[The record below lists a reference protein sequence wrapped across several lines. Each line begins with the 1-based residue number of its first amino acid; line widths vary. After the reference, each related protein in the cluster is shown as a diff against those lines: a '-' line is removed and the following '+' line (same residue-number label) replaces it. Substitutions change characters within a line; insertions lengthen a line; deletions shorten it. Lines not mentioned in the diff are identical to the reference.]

1 MGTASSV
8 RLVALEGGMEAVG
21 FLMEAFLGVGL
32 RAGRA

>member
-8 RLVALEGGMEAVG
+8 RLVGLEESVEAVG
-21 FLMEAFLGVGL
+21 FLAGAFLGVGL